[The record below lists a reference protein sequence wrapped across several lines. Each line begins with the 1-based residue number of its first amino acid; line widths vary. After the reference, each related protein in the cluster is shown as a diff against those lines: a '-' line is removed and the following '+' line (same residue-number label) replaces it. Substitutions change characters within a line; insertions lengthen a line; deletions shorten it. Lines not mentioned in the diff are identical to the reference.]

1 MLERRT
7 EMRAR
12 MFLGGVIAFDRRY
25 STVACR
31 VRNLTQTGAYINI
44 ISTAMIPAEFD
55 FSIPDRGQSFRAQL
69 VWRSEKAAGL
79 RFTRPAE
86 STVIPLDYAIKL
98 RACERENVDLKRRI
112 TDLSAG

>member
-31 VRNLTQTGAYINI
+31 VRNLTQAGAYII
-44 ISTAMIPAEFD
+44 LESSAMIPAEFD
-55 FSIPDRGQSFRAQL
+55 FSIPARGRSFRAQL
-69 VWRSEKAAGL
+69 VWRGKEAAGL
-79 RFTRPAE
+79 CFTNPAE
-86 STVIPLDYAIKL
+86 STEVPLDYVIEL
-98 RACERENVDLKRRI
+98 RACERENLDLKRRI
-112 TDLSAG
+112 ADLSSR